1 MLVSKHQTSLKQSG
15 LSNLN
20 GTLGK
25 ATKLQLRDIKEVYE
39 KESQAL
45 KRELTEKNSE
55 ILQFNY
61 ELEKIMQEMEFLQ
74 NEVNA
79 QKGLQQR
86 RTYSRV

>member
-1 MLVSKHQTSLKQSG
+1 M
-15 LSNLN
+15 N

-25 ATKLQLRDIKEVYE
+25 ATKLQLRDIKAGYE

-61 ELEKIMQEMEFLQ
+61 ELENIMQEMEFL
-74 NEVNA
+74 
-79 QKGLQQR
+79 
-86 RTYSRV
+86 